1 METPAMNNEDDLL
14 HITSTARISVLSGGS
29 SSRHRGIR
37 DEDDNN
43 LQYLPADDDHVR
55 ESAAI
60 NKKKKNNKSHNI
72 NANSRSI
79 LTPVTL
85 CILGTETAERFAY
98 FGFRAVLVLYFTM
111 ALQYTESQAIAL
123 FAFNSS
129 LAYFSP
135 LLGAVLADGWLGR
148 YRTILYFGTVYV
160 VGLAVLAAAA
170 GIPLLSLPWKRFL
183 TFAGLFLVCMGT
195 GGIKPCVSAFG
206 ADQVYLSNSNN
217 RNSCSSSSSSTH
229 PGERKEKG
237 ERTCIGDDDNDEP
250 EDNHDDDDY
259 DDPEHVRSEQVR
271 TFFNYFYFCIN
282 VGAVTSIALVPIVR
296 AVSGFGLAFAF
307 PCFFMTGAMLLFLS
321 KRRDYIHQDV
331 TVGGGHDNRMLT
343 TFRLAWGLLIERL
356 YSYRWVA
363 SNCSRFQPIPVSR
376 PRRLVP
382 TSDRMEE
389 EDRAGEDIDPTEDE
403 AAEARWKE
411 LMDDAAQTLNI
422 LPVLAMFPVFW
433 TLYDQQGS
441 VWTLQ
446 ATRMYLPMGMQPEQM
461 NIINPVQ
468 ILLFV
473 PLFQQ
478 VVYPYLEGRGFNIS
492 PLRRMSWGMVFAA
505 VAFFISGLV
514 ESSIQRHEE
523 TGEKVNV
530 FAQIPQITVLAVAE
544 ILLSVTG
551 LEFSYA
557 CSPDRIKAAVTALFL
572 STTGI
577 GDCFSGI
584 LYSTVFE
591 NMNRAS
597 AMHVCGVLMLCNLRL
612 FLWVARWYEGRGRE
626 LRRESD
632 RAPAEAEDESAD
644 FELQVLRGEVL

>member
-1 METPAMNNEDDLL
+1 VETPAMNNEDDLL
-14 HITSTARISVLSGGS
+14 HITSSTSRISVLSGGS
-29 SSRHRGIR
+29 SHHRNNR
-37 DEDDNN
+37 DDDDDDNDLQQN
-43 LQYLPADDDHVR
+43 LPDDDRVR
-55 ESAAI
+55 ASAI
-60 NKKKKNNKSHNI
+60 SNNKKNNKSHSNV
-72 NANSRSI
+72 NRSI

-111 ALQYTESQAIAL
+111 ALDYTESQAIAL

-160 VGLAVLAAAA
+160 FGLAVLTAAA
-170 GIPLLSLPWKRFL
+170 GIPWLSLSWKRFL

-206 ADQVYLSNSNN
+206 ADQVYLSSNSSSN
-217 RNSCSSSSSSTH
+217 SSSSH
-229 PGERKEKG
+229 PGERKEEG
-237 ERTCIGDDDNDEP
+237 ERSYITAADD
-250 EDNHDDDDY
+250 DDDDY

-331 TVGGGHDNRMLT
+331 TVGGGHYNRMLT

-356 YSYRWVA
+356 YTYRWVA
-363 SNCSRFQPIPVSR
+363 SNCSRFQPTPVSR
-376 PRRLVP
+376 PRRLIP

-389 EDRAGEDIDPTEDE
+389 EDRTGEDIDPTEDE

-422 LPVLAMFPVFW
+422 LPVLAMFPIFW

-468 ILLFV
+468 ILVFV

-514 ESSIQRHEE
+514 ESSIQRHEK
-523 TGEKVNV
+523 TDEKVNV

-597 AMHVCGVLMLCNLRL
+597 AMHVCGVLMLGNLRL

-626 LRRESD
+626 LRQESD
-632 RAPAEAEDESAD
+632 RAPAEAEDESAN